1 VKRLHVHLT
10 VSDLD
15 QSIDFYA
22 GLFGAQPTVI
32 KPDYAKWM
40 LDDPSVNFAVSTRAK
55 TPGVDHLGVQVDS
68 EEELHAVSARLA
80 EAGRSLHE
88 QKATTCCYARSD
100 KAWVDDPQGVAWETF
115 FTFGEATV
123 YGEDRDVALT
133 PAPDAKPSACCTP
146 RASSR
151 SACCDASAP

>member
-10 VSDLD
+10 VRDFD

-40 LDDPSVNFAVSTRAK
+40 LDDPSVNFAISTRAK
-55 TPGVDHLGVQVDS
+55 TPGVDHLGIEVDS
-68 EEELHAVSARLA
+68 EHELQEVSTRLTA
-80 EAGRSLHE
+80 AGRPVHG
-88 QKATTCCYARSD
+88 QKETTCCYARSD
-100 KAWVDDPQGVAWETF
+100 KAWVDDPQGIAWETF
-115 FTFGEATV
+115 FTVGETTV
-123 YGEDRDVALT
+123 YGEDRDGMALN
-133 PAPDAKPSACCTP
+133 PAAKPSACCTP
-146 RASSR
+146 HASSE